1 MDEDEEES
9 FEFNNS
15 PDDINRLSFFPT
27 APNKNPDFDFF
38 VPQDDFIK
46 PVHKTFAHKYPNKS
60 QSRYFYQD
68 QDQDNFSDD
77 DTTSGFRNLNGQSL
91 SLLAPVSSQKQNHF
105 AVNRNPQISAN
116 AHERIKTLKSV
127 ENIRRMSILFVLK
140 L

>member
-1 MDEDEEES
+1 MDEDEDES

-15 PDDINRLSFFPT
+15 PDDINRLSFFPI
-27 APNKNPDFDFF
+27 APNKNPDLDFF

-46 PVHKTFAHKYPNKS
+46 PVHKTFTHKNPKKS

-68 QDQDNFSDD
+68 QENFSDD
-77 DTTSGFRNLNGQSL
+77 DTTSDFRNGQSL

-105 AVNRNPQISAN
+105 AVNRNPQITAN

-127 ENIRRMSILFVLK
+127 ENIRRKSLLFVLQ